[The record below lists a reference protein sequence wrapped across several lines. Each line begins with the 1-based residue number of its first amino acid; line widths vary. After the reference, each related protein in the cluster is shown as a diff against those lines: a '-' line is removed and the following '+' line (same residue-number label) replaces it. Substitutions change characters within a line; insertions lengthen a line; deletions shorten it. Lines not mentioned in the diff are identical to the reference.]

1 MDPIIV
7 SGDHRYPSSS
17 GSGFH
22 FSVPR
27 MEQKNR
33 NCQGQCGLG
42 LIYRKLRSIIIQYN
56 NCYNALPD
64 HKDCLFIIHAFSQLV
79 RDFYIYIF

>member
-1 MDPIIV
+1 MGTIGIRRLADLV
-7 SGDHRYPSSS
+7 SI
-17 GSGFH
+17 FL
-22 FSVPR
+22 FL
-27 MEQKNR
+27 EWNR
-33 NCQGQCGLG
+33 KTETAKGNVDLA
-42 LIYRKLRSIIIQYN
+42 LYRKLRSIIIQYN